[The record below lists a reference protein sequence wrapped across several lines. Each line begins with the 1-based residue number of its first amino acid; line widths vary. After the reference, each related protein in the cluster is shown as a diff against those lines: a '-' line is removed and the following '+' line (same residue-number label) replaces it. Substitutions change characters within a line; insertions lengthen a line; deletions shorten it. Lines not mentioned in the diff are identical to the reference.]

1 MEVPMHQHR
10 TTARAS
16 LKEAREFVAS
26 ANWVFAKTMAAYN
39 PHHYIVERDEGG
51 PALSAFVALV
61 RSAPIRRYRGGRYH
75 SLELDGFTYFLTH
88 AGAAGWIV
96 NRKPTERAGW
106 DPEPSPTRD
115 RREVVWHDFERGLV
129 DEERRDA
136 LLRQLAERE
145 GR

>member
-1 MEVPMHQHR
+1 
-10 TTARAS
+10 
-16 LKEAREFVAS
+16 
-26 ANWVFAKTMAAYN
+26 
-39 PHHYIVERDEGG
+39 
-51 PALSAFVALV
+51 
-61 RSAPIRRYRGGRYH
+61 
-75 SLELDGFTYFLTH
+75 
-88 AGAAGWIV
+88 V